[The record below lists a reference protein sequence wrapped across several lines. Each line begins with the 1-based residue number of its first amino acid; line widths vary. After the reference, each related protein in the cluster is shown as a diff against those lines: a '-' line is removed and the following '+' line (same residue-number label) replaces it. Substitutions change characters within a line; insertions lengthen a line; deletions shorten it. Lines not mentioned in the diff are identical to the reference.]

1 LLNFWIGGIS
11 KMGKPE
17 PEPNKT
23 VRSLSRHE
31 AYNDGNMAKQLRQ
44 TMSARL
50 YYDVIAGDE
59 IVLRF

>member
-1 LLNFWIGGIS
+1 
-11 KMGKPE
+11 MGKPE